1 MDHMDNNTTPLT
13 RTPTPPPASIEIPKI
28 PVERMLT
35 TNQVAAILNV
45 SAETLKKWRQRRQ
58 GLTYA
63 CYSDGAIRYRLS
75 DIMKFLEDSTVN

>member
-1 MDHMDNNTTPLT
+1 MDNNPTPLT
-13 RTPTPPPASIEIPKI
+13 RTPTPPPASIDIQKI

-35 TNQVAAILNV
+35 TQQVAAILNI

-63 CYSDGAIRYRLS
+63 RYGDGAIRYRLS
-75 DIMKFLEDSTVN
+75 DIMKFLDDSIIN